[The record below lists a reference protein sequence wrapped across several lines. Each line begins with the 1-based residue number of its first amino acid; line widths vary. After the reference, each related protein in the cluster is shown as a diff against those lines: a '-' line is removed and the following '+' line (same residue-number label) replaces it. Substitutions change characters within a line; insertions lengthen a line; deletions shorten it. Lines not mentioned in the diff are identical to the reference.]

1 MINISHSS
9 CKGIPPLGDCILE
22 ESSGNL
28 RSLHESFGSISS
40 TISATSLKRAH
51 VSFSTIVA
59 VGTTVHL
66 CEISEEEHAQYWVS
80 SQEFEQQ
87 QRSADLVSGL
97 HEFFSHR
104 SPENADDAV
113 CIRGLES
120 RTSTAI
126 ATYSK
131 LLLHALL
138 AVLDE
143 QEWQRS
149 VGIVHEERIA
159 AACRAVTYR
168 SEQDAIARAKEDELA
183 VTSTQ
188 AKLS

>member
-1 MINISHSS
+1 MLNISHPSY
-9 CKGIPPLGDCILE
+9 KGIPPLGDCILE

-28 RSLHESFGSISS
+28 RNLHESFGSLSS
-40 TISATSLKRAH
+40 TISRTCLKRPH
-51 VSFSTIVA
+51 VSFSAIVA
-59 VGTTVHL
+59 VGTTIHL
-66 CEISEEEHAQYWVS
+66 HEISEEEHAEYWVS

-87 QRSADLVSGL
+87 QRSADLASGL
-97 HEFFSHR
+97 HEFFGHC
-104 SPENADDAV
+104 SPANADDAV

-120 RTSTAI
+120 RTATAI

-149 VGIVHEERIA
+149 VGIVDEERIA
-159 AACRAVTYR
+159 AACRAVTYG
-168 SEQDAIARAKEDELA
+168 SEQDAIVRAKEDELA